1 MASEPYSLES
11 LREAE
16 ATFRRCEQG
25 RIALPEV
32 KQRTPTR
39 DAPYQQ
45 HRLDP
50 WVGFDKSRTLPIP
63 PDVFTGIKSASP
75 TATQSLFPSIRRAC
89 ITVDNKV
96 YLWSYLEGQAAFE
109 FYCVPEDQV
118 VIAASVVPVRP
129 GVFAD
134 IVTHVLVLSV
144 GASVREGKYV
154 KVLGL
159 SYTQNGSQSKVEV
172 LEAGMNA
179 NTNGVVLDNLT
190 GSDGGRVFATG
201 SDNCLYELVYQ
212 RNEGWFTNKCYL
224 RNITSPRL
232 SNLLPTFVKAEKK
245 LLYIT
250 VDNARQ
256 LVYTLRQG
264 DLIEVFSLPSKDP
277 SSAPDR
283 RGQTIGTSGQQGT
296 PHARHDVGSIVWI
309 GPVEKEVRFN
319 VVLLAVTDR
328 GYRIFLDNFQ
338 GRSEPAITVRAP
350 PALQQPPGVASSS
363 APGYPQQQV
372 AQQQQQQQQQQAITR
387 AVSSVFYAGDV
398 FMMGF
403 NYNSLPCQICC
414 ITPALNVN
422 ATTTGPAEK
431 ATFIDL
437 ELALS
442 TPVFAEAPASRTL
455 TPITDNGELVR
466 ATYAQNLRPPRSFL
480 VLDNNGLTE
489 LVERRPVD
497 TLRGLLES
505 GAAINSAA
513 MMQFFGLF
521 GSIEACES
529 ALAIAAHNSQ
539 VAAPRVTIGS
549 SGGVPAGLAQTVSEE
564 VIALASRV
572 FFSQYGSWPADT
584 TVSAALSTPRTSR
597 HDGLALYIACIL
609 KRVWDR
615 AIMPPE
621 PAQPGAKPATP
632 AVNTV
637 ATYRPAGT
645 VAVPSTGAKLPLR
658 KEDLEETLQDLIPL
672 HDFMQQSGKLFGLG
686 GSSANRSFVNGVG
699 YDQERAAKL
708 DQESFSRLQALVSRA
723 MEATNF
729 MLFLID
735 HGLKPLIDA
744 CSTEAK
750 NVIANLRFGQL
761 ITSDEGKRASKELV
775 TALIEARIGAQ
786 VSIDAV
792 ADALQARCGSFCSA
806 DDVRQYKATECIRR
820 AKETRSEQDKTDNLR
835 MSQKLLAKGA
845 SQLSVEKLRG
855 ICEDYRAL
863 GYATGAIELAL
874 QCAAEWDPAGIA
886 ASYLAEGSPDGPE
899 HRARREVTDRLKQA
913 FQLVF
918 ETLQQLDER
927 LDAAYNLEA
936 DEAKVRLAISTRD
949 KARTEAYA
957 RAEASQDVL
966 FHESLYEWLIERKM
980 TDQLLSMRTPYLEH
994 FLVKRPSGAKGHD
1007 AAFLRTL
1014 RNLLWQFYVRH
1025 GEYFAAAQVLDALAH
1040 SKEFALDLRERIE
1053 YLALAVGNAKSVSP
1067 SHVEANDVVTFL
1079 SQAED
1084 SLEVAQIQAR
1094 VLQSLQQ
1101 IGPDEL
1107 DSERSALLADSM
1119 EWLNEEL
1126 LDLSTLY
1133 KNLAEPFELLEEQ
1146 LAMIASA
1153 ELNDVGLVSE
1163 IWIALIAK
1171 QHGQSRAD
1179 EAYKAISALTVDLF
1193 TRLDRSQ
1200 VACPVD
1206 NVFDLLLRYGYEQ
1219 TRPTNANREDSIPP
1233 SFARRNDSSVNIPDG
1248 WASQTMLRA
1257 TGAPELIL
1265 DILESALA
1273 TSPQPWNT
1281 PAGQAYLEAEL
1292 TEFTR
1297 TWVELS
1303 TTTTSTTTLTTTS
1316 SGASAGAGAGALA
1329 ALGIKASSGGGF
1341 GFAGD
1346 VGSLTPIQVQ
1356 RLFGLLNATILKAGQ
1371 HTSSAHIADTARKTI
1386 DLLKLYY

>member
-1 MASEPYSLES
+1 MMPADPYSLES

-16 ATFRRCEQG
+16 ETFRRCEQG

-75 TATQSLFPSIRRAC
+75 TATQSLFPAIRRAC

-109 FYCVPEDQV
+109 FYCVPDDQV
-118 VIAASVVPVRP
+118 VIAASVLPVRS

-134 IVTHVLVLSV
+134 IVTHVLVLSI
-144 GASVREGKYV
+144 GTSVREGKYI

-159 SYTQNGSQSKVEV
+159 SYTQNGDHSKVEV
-172 LEAGMNA
+172 LEAGMSA
-179 NTNGVVLDNLT
+179 NTNGVILDNIT
-190 GSDGGRVFATG
+190 GTDTGRIFATG
-201 SDNCLYELVYQ
+201 SDHCLYELVYQ
-212 RNEGWFTNKCYL
+212 RNEGWFTSKCYL
-224 RNITSPRL
+224 RNITNPRL
-232 SNLLPTFVKAEKK
+232 SNLLPTFVKADKK

-264 DLIEVFSLPSKDP
+264 DLIEVFSLSSKDP
-277 SSAPDR
+277 SSAPER
-283 RGQTIGTSGQQGT
+283 RGQTVGTSGQQGT
-296 PHARHDVGSIVWI
+296 PHARYDVGSIVWI
-309 GPVEKEVRFN
+309 GPVEREARFN

-350 PALQQPPGVASSS
+350 PALQQPPGVASS
-363 APGYPQQQV
+363 ANPAGYSQQQGPQQQQSLV
-372 AQQQQQQQQQQAITR
+372 QQQTITR

-403 NYNSLPCQICC
+403 NYNNLPCQICC
-414 ITPALNVN
+414 ITPSLNAN
-422 ATTTGPAEK
+422 TTTTGPVEK

-437 ELALS
+437 ELTLS
-442 TPVFAEAPASRTL
+442 TPIFAEAPPSRKPTQ
-455 TPITDNGELVR
+455 ITDNGELVR

-505 GAAINSAA
+505 GTPVNSAA
-513 MMQFFGLF
+513 MMQFFGSF
-521 GSIEACES
+521 GSIEACET
-529 ALAIAAHNSQ
+529 ALAIVAHNSQ

-549 SGGVPAGLAQTVSEE
+549 SAGVAAGVAQTVSEE
-564 VIALASRV
+564 VVALASRV

-597 HDGLALYIACIL
+597 HDGLALYIGCIL

-615 AIMPPE
+615 AIMPAE
-621 PAQPGAKPATP
+621 PVKSGTKPAAP
-632 AVNTV
+632 AASSSALT
-637 ATYRPAGT
+637 TYRAAGIAGST
-645 VAVPSTGAKLPLR
+645 STGPKLPLR
-658 KEDLEETLQDLIPL
+658 KEDLEETLQDLVPL
-672 HDFMQQSGKLFGLG
+672 HDFMQQSAKLFGVG
-686 GSSANRSFVNGVG
+686 GSSAANRSFVNGVG

-708 DQESFSRLQALVSRA
+708 DQESFSRLKALVSRA
-723 MEATNF
+723 TEATNF

-735 HGLKPLIDA
+735 HGLKALLDA
-744 CSTEAK
+744 CSAEAK
-750 NVIANLRFGQL
+750 DVIVNLRFGEL
-761 ITSDEGKRASKELV
+761 ITSEQGKRASKELV

-820 AKETRSEQDKTDNLR
+820 AKEARAEQDKMDNLR

-845 SQLSVEKLRG
+845 SQLSLEKLRG
-855 ICEDYRAL
+855 VCQDYGSL

-874 QCAAEWDPAGIA
+874 QCAAEWDPSGIA
-886 ASYLAEGSPDGPE
+886 ACYLAEGSPEGSE
-899 HRARREVTDRLKQA
+899 HRARREVADRLKQA
-913 FQLVF
+913 YQLVF
-918 ETLQQLDER
+918 DTLQELDER
-927 LDAAYNLEA
+927 LDAAYNVGA
-936 DEAKVRLAISTRD
+936 DEAQVRLAINTSD

-957 RAEASQDVL
+957 RAEAWQDAL
-966 FHESLYEWLIERKM
+966 FHECMYEWLIERKM
-980 TDQLLSMRTPYLEH
+980 TDQLLSMRTPYLEQ
-994 FLVKRPSGAKGHD
+994 FLVKRPTGVKAHD

-1014 RNLLWQFYVRH
+1014 RNLLWQLYVRH

-1040 SKEFALDLRERIE
+1040 SKEFALDLRDRIE

-1067 SHVEANDVVTFL
+1067 SHVEANEVVTFL

-1094 VLQSLQQ
+1094 VLQALQQ
-1101 IGPDEL
+1101 VGPDEL
-1107 DSERSALLADSM
+1107 DAERCALLADSI
-1119 EWLNEEL
+1119 EWLDEEL

-1133 KNLAEPFELLEEQ
+1133 KKLAEPFELLEEQ

-1153 ELNDVGLVSE
+1153 ELRDVALVSE
-1163 IWIALIAK
+1163 LWIGLICK
-1171 QHGQSRAD
+1171 QHASSRD
-1179 EAYKAISALTVDLF
+1179 EDAYKAISALTVQLS
-1193 TRLDRSQ
+1193 TRLDRSE
-1200 VACPVD
+1200 VACPMD
-1206 NVFDLLLRYGYEQ
+1206 NVFDLLLRYAYEQ
-1219 TRPTNANREDSIPP
+1219 MRPEGEVRDESVPAG
-1233 SFARRNDSSVNIPDG
+1233 FARRVGNQDHTRSTLDIPQG
-1248 WASQTMLRA
+1248 WASETMLRA

-1273 TSPQPWNT
+1273 TRPQPWNSVRGHT
-1281 PAGQAYLEAEL
+1281 FLYAEVA
-1292 TEFTR
+1292 EFAR
-1297 TWVELS
+1297 TWIQLS
-1303 TTTTSTTTLTTTS
+1303 TTSPLASSAARRDLGFATHLAPLTTVQVHRLSALLNSIIQHS
-1316 SGASAGAGAGALA
+1316 SAAASARSAL
-1329 ALGIKASSGGGF
+1329 
-1341 GFAGD
+1341 
-1346 VGSLTPIQVQ
+1346 
-1356 RLFGLLNATILKAGQ
+1356 
-1371 HTSSAHIADTARKTI
+1371 

>member
-32 KQRTPTR
+32 KQRTPSR

-109 FYCVPEDQV
+109 FYCVPGDQV
-118 VIAASVVPVRP
+118 VIAASVVPVRA

-144 GASVREGKYV
+144 GSSVREGKYV

-159 SYTQNGSQSKVEV
+159 SYTQNGANSKVEV

-179 NTNGVVLDNLT
+179 NTNGVVLDNIT
-190 GSDGGRVFATG
+190 GTDGGRVFATG
-201 SDNCLYELVYQ
+201 SDNCPYELVYQ

-277 SSAPDR
+277 SSAPER

-309 GPVEKEVRFN
+309 GPVEREARYN

-363 APGYPQQQV
+363 TPGGYL
-372 AQQQQQQQQQQAITR
+372 QQQQQQVPQQQAITR

-414 ITPALNVN
+414 VTPALNAN
-422 ATTTGPAEK
+422 ATTTGPSEN

-442 TPVFAEAPASRTL
+442 TPVFAEAPPSRPL
-455 TPITDNGELVR
+455 PQITDNGELVR

-505 GAAINSAA
+505 GAAVNSAA
-513 MMQFFGLF
+513 MMQFFGSF
-521 GSIEACES
+521 GSIEACET

-564 VIALASRV
+564 VVAQASRV

-609 KRVWDR
+609 KRVWDC

-621 PAQPGAKPATP
+621 PAKPGAKPAASAASSSALT
-632 AVNTV
+632 
-637 ATYRPAGT
+637 TYRPLGT
-645 VAVPSTGAKLPLR
+645 VASPSTGPKLPLR
-658 KEDLEETLQDLIPL
+658 KEDLEQTLQDLIPL

-686 GSSANRSFVNGVG
+686 GSSAANRSFVNGVG

-708 DQESFSRLQALVSRA
+708 DQESFSRLKALVSRA

-744 CSTEAK
+744 CSAEAK
-750 NVIANLRFGQL
+750 TAIANLRFGQL
-761 ITSDEGKRASKELV
+761 IMSEEGKRASKELV

-820 AKETRSEQDKTDNLR
+820 AKETRSEQDKLENLR

-845 SQLSVEKLRG
+845 SQLSVEKLKG
-855 ICEDYRAL
+855 ICEDYRSL
-863 GYATGAIELAL
+863 GYATGAIDLAL
-874 QCAAEWDPAGIA
+874 QCAAEWDPAGMA

-899 HRARREVTDRLKQA
+899 HRARREVADRLKQA

-918 ETLQQLDER
+918 DTLQQLDER

-936 DEAKVRLAISTRD
+936 DEAQVRLAISTRD

-957 RAEASQDVL
+957 RAEASQDPL
-966 FHESLYEWLIERKM
+966 FHECMYEWLIERKM
-980 TDQLLSMRTPYLEH
+980 TDQLLSMRTPYLEA
-994 FLVKRPSGAKGHD
+994 FLVKRPVGAKGHD
-1007 AAFLRTL
+1007 AVFLRTL

-1040 SKEFALDLRERIE
+1040 SKEFGFDLRERIE

-1094 VLQSLQQ
+1094 VLQALQQ
-1101 IGPDEL
+1101 LAPDEL
-1107 DSERSALLADSM
+1107 DAERSALLADSI

-1126 LDLSTLY
+1126 LDLSMLY

-1153 ELNDVGLVSE
+1153 ELHDVGLVCD

-1171 QHGQSRAD
+1171 QHARSSAD
-1179 EAYKAISALTVDLF
+1179 EAYKAISALVVELC
-1193 TRLDRSQ
+1193 TRLDRSE
-1200 VACPVD
+1200 VACPID
-1206 NVFDLLLRYGYEQ
+1206 NVLDLLLRYGYEQ
-1219 TRPTNANREDSIPP
+1219 TRPAGTPREDSIPAG
-1233 SFARRNDSSVNIPDG
+1233 FARRSDGEAVDIPDG

-1265 DILESALA
+1265 DILEAALA
-1273 TSPQPWNT
+1273 TSPQPWNSG
-1281 PAGQAYLEAEL
+1281 AGQAYVHAEL
-1292 TEFTR
+1292 AEFVR
-1297 TWVELS
+1297 TWIELS
-1303 TTTTSTTTLTTTS
+1303 TT
-1316 SGASAGAGAGALA
+1316 SGAV
-1329 ALGIKASSGGGF
+1329 
-1341 GFAGD
+1341 GFATD
-1346 VGSLTPIQVQ
+1346 IATLSAVQVH
-1356 RLFGLLNATILKAGQ
+1356 RLFALLNALILK
-1371 HTSSAHIADTARKTI
+1371 TSQTAASARTADTARKAL

>member
-16 ATFRRCEQG
+16 TTFRRCEQG

-32 KQRTPTR
+32 KQRTPAR

-45 HRLDP
+45 HRLDS
-50 WVGFDKSRTLPIP
+50 WVGFDKTRTLPIP
-63 PDVFTGIKSASP
+63 PDVFTGIKSTSP

-118 VIAASVVPVRP
+118 VIAASVAPVRS

-144 GASVREGKYV
+144 GVSVREGKYV

-159 SYTQNGSQSKVEV
+159 SYTENGSSSKVEV
-172 LEAGMNA
+172 LEAGMTA
-179 NTNGVVLDNLT
+179 NTNGVILDNLT
-190 GSDGGRVFATG
+190 GTNGGRVFATG

-212 RNEGWFTNKCYL
+212 RHEGWFTDKCYL

-232 SNLLPTFVKAEKK
+232 SNLLPTFVKADKK

-250 VDNARQ
+250 VDNTRQ

-264 DLIEVFSLPSKDP
+264 DLIEVYSLPSKDP
-277 SSAPDR
+277 SSAPER

-309 GPVEKEVRFN
+309 GPVEKEARFN
-319 VVLLAVTDR
+319 VLLLAVTDR

-350 PALQQPPGVASSS
+350 PALQQPPGAASASTTAYS
-363 APGYPQQQV
+363 QQQQV
-372 AQQQQQQQQQQAITR
+372 ALQSQQQSQQQQIVQQQTITR
-387 AVSSVFYAGDV
+387 AVSSVLYAGDV
-398 FMMGF
+398 FMLGF

-414 ITPALNVN
+414 ITPALNAN
-422 ATTTGPAEK
+422 ANTSGPVEK

-455 TPITDNGELVR
+455 TPITDNGELAR

-505 GAAINSAA
+505 GAAVNSAA
-513 MMQFFGLF
+513 MMQYFGLF

-539 VAAPRVTIGS
+539 VAAPRVTVGL

-564 VIALASRV
+564 VVALASRV

-584 TVSAALSTPRTSR
+584 TVSAALSAPRTSR

-621 PAQPGAKPATP
+621 PAKPGVKPAHVP
-632 AVNTV
+632 SNALK
-637 ATYRPAGT
+637 TYRPAGS
-645 VAVPSTGAKLPLR
+645 VATASALAAKPLR
-658 KEDLEETLQDLIPL
+658 KEDLEETLQDLVPL
-672 HDFMQQSGKLFGLG
+672 HEFMQQSGKLFGLG
-686 GSSANRSFVNGVG
+686 GSSAANRSFVSPVG

-708 DQESFSRLQALVSRA
+708 DQESFGRLQALVSRA

-729 MLFLID
+729 MLFLTD

-744 CSTEAK
+744 CSPEAK
-750 NVIANLRFGQL
+750 DVIANLRFGQL
-761 ITSDEGKRASKELV
+761 ITSDQGKRASKELV

-820 AKETRSEQDKTDNLR
+820 AKETRSEQDKMDNLR
-835 MSQKLLAKGA
+835 MSHKLLVKGA
-845 SQLSVEKLRG
+845 SQISVDKLRG
-855 ICEDYRAL
+855 IVQDYRSL

-874 QCAAEWDPAGIA
+874 QCAREWDPTGMA
-886 ASYLAEGSPDGPE
+886 ASFVAEGSPDGVE
-899 HRARREVTDRLKQA
+899 HRARREVAERLKEA
-913 FQLVF
+913 FKLVF
-918 ETLQQLDER
+918 ETLEELDQKLDE
-927 LDAAYNLEA
+927 AYNLEG
-936 DEAKVRLAISTRD
+936 DEVAVRLAVSTRD

-957 RAEASQDVL
+957 RAEVSDDVL
-966 FHESLYEWLIERKM
+966 FQESLYAWLIERKM
-980 TDQLLSMRTPYLEH
+980 TDQLLSMRTLFLEP
-994 FLVKRPSGAKGHD
+994 FLARRPTGAKGAD
-1007 AAFLRTL
+1007 VSFMRTL
-1014 RNLLWQFYVRH
+1014 RNLLWQYYVRH
-1025 GEYFAAAQVLDALAH
+1025 GECFAAAQVLDALAH
-1040 SKEFALDLRERIE
+1040 SKEFELDLRERIE

-1067 SHVEANDVVTFL
+1067 SHVEANEVVTFL

-1101 IGPDEL
+1101 LSADDL
-1107 DSERSALLADSM
+1107 DSERSALLADSI

-1126 LDLSTLY
+1126 LDLSTLF
-1133 KNLAEPFELLEEQ
+1133 KNLAEPFGLLEEQ

-1153 ELNDVGLVSE
+1153 ELNDVGLISE
-1163 IWIALIAK
+1163 IWVALMSK
-1171 QHGQSRAD
+1171 QHAKGRKD
-1179 EAYKAISALTVDLF
+1179 EAFKSISALVVDLF
-1193 TRLDRSQ
+1193 TRLDRSE

-1206 NVFDLLLRYGYEQ
+1206 NVLDLLLRYGFEQ
-1219 TRPTNANREDSIPP
+1219 TRQGDGGVREDSIPIG
-1233 SFARRNDSSVNIPDG
+1233 FARKSDGDNGAAKVNIPEG

-1257 TGAPELIL
+1257 TGAPEVIL
-1265 DILESALA
+1265 DILESAMA

-1281 PAGQAYLEAEL
+1281 AAGQAYLQAEL
-1292 TEFTR
+1292 VEFAS
-1297 TWVELS
+1297 TWIELS
-1303 TTTTSTTTLTTTS
+1303 TTSSAVLGRGQSFARDVGTLTP
-1316 SGASAGAGAGALA
+1316 
-1329 ALGIKASSGGGF
+1329 
-1341 GFAGD
+1341 
-1346 VGSLTPIQVQ
+1346 VQVQ
-1356 RLFGLLNATILKAGQ
+1356 RLFALLNSVILNASHQ
-1371 HTSSAHIADTARKTI
+1371 TTSVTNSARKAI

>member
-1 MASEPYSLES
+1 MAAEASSLES

-32 KQRTPTR
+32 KQRTSAR

-63 PDVFTGIKSASP
+63 NDVFTGIKSASP

-109 FYCVPEDQV
+109 FYCVPDDQV

-129 GVFAD
+129 DVFAD

-159 SYTQNGSQSKVEV
+159 SYTQNGASSKVEV

-179 NTNGVVLDNLT
+179 NTNGVVLDNIVGT
-190 GSDGGRVFATG
+190 EAGRVFATG

-232 SNLLPTFVKAEKK
+232 SNLLPTFVKTEKK

-264 DLIEVFSLPSKDP
+264 DLIEVYSLPSKDP
-277 SSAPDR
+277 SSAPER

-309 GPVEKEVRFN
+309 GPVEREARSN

-350 PALQQPPGVASSS
+350 PALQQPPGVA
-363 APGYPQQQV
+363 AAGYGQPQVPQ
-372 AQQQQQQQQQQAITR
+372 AYPALPQQQQQQPTQEAITR

-403 NYNSLPCQICC
+403 NYNSLPCQICA

-422 ATTTGPAEK
+422 ATTTGPVEK

-442 TPVFAEAPASRTL
+442 TPVFAEAPSSHPL
-455 TPITDNGELVR
+455 PQITDNGELVR

-505 GAAINSAA
+505 GVAVSSAA

-529 ALAIAAHNSQ
+529 ALAIAAHNAQ

-549 SGGVPAGLAQTVSEE
+549 SGGVPAGLAQTVSDD
-564 VIALASRV
+564 VTALASRV

-621 PAQPGAKPATP
+621 PANPGAKPAAP
-632 AVNTV
+632 AASSALTS
-637 ATYRPAGT
+637 YRPTAT
-645 VAVPSTGAKLPLR
+645 TTSAAAKLPLR
-658 KEDLEETLQDLIPL
+658 KQDLEETLVDLIPL
-672 HDFMQQSGKLFGLG
+672 HSFMQQSAKLFGLG
-686 GSSANRSFVNGVG
+686 ASSANRSFVNGMG

-708 DQESFSRLQALVSRA
+708 DQESFGRLRALVSRA

-744 CSTEAK
+744 CSAEAK
-750 NVIANLRFGQL
+750 GVIANLRFGQL
-761 ITSDEGKRASKELV
+761 ITSEEGKRASKELV

-820 AKETRSEQDKTDNLR
+820 AKETRSEQDKMDNLR

-845 SQLSVEKLRG
+845 SQLSPDKLRG
-855 ICEDYRAL
+855 VCEDYRAL
-863 GYATGAIELAL
+863 GFATGAIELAL
-874 QCAAEWDPAGIA
+874 QCAAEWDPAGTA
-886 ASYLAEGSPDGPE
+886 ASYVAEGSPEGPE
-899 HRARREVTDRLKQA
+899 HRARREVEERLKKA
-913 FQLVF
+913 YELVF

-927 LDAAYNLEA
+927 LDAAYNLGG
-936 DEAKVRLAISTRD
+936 DEAQVRLAISTRD
-949 KARTEAYA
+949 KARSEAYA

-966 FHESLYEWLIERKM
+966 FHESMYAWLIERKM
-980 TDQLLSMRTPYLEH
+980 TDQLLSMHTPYLEQY
-994 FLVKRPSGAKGHD
+994 LVQRPPGARGQD
-1007 AAFLRTL
+1007 ANFLRTL

-1040 SKEFALDLRERIE
+1040 SKEFGLDLRERIE

-1067 SHVEANDVVTFL
+1067 SNVEANEVVSFL
-1079 SQAED
+1079 AQAED

-1094 VLQSLQQ
+1094 VLQALQQ
-1101 IGPDEL
+1101 MGAD
-1107 DSERSALLADSM
+1107 DVDAERGALLADSV

-1171 QHGQSRAD
+1171 QHARSRVD
-1179 EAYKAISALTVDLF
+1179 EAYKAISALTVELF
-1193 TRLDRSQ
+1193 TRLDRSE
-1200 VACPVD
+1200 VACPID
-1206 NVFDLLLRYGYEQ
+1206 NVLDLLLRYGFEQ
-1219 TRPTNANREDSIPP
+1219 TREAGATRQESIPAG
-1233 SFARRNDSSVNIPDG
+1233 FARRTNDDGDAGAASIPDG
-1248 WASQTMLRA
+1248 WASQTVLRA

-1281 PAGQAYLEAEL
+1281 PAGQTFLQTEL
-1292 TEFTR
+1292 VEFAR
-1297 TWVELS
+1297 TWIELS
-1303 TTTTSTTTLTTTS
+1303 TRAT
-1316 SGASAGAGAGALA
+1316 ASIA
-1329 ALGIKASSGGGF
+1329 ASKLGPA
-1341 GFAGD
+1341 GFAAEL
-1346 VGSLTPIQVQ
+1346 VTLSPATVQ
-1356 RLFGLLNATILKAGQ
+1356 RLFAILNALILKTAHQ
-1371 HTSSAHIADTARKTI
+1371 HASAHIADTARSAL

>member
-1 MASEPYSLES
+1 MAAEPYSLES

-32 KQRTPTR
+32 KQRTPQR

-118 VIAASVVPVRP
+118 VIAASVVPVRA

-134 IVTHVLVLSV
+134 IVTHVLVLSI

-159 SYTQNGSQSKVEV
+159 SYTQNGDQSKVEV

-190 GSDGGRVFATG
+190 GTDGGRIFATG

-224 RNITSPRL
+224 RNITNPRL

-245 LLYIT
+245 LLSIT
-250 VDNARQ
+250 VDNVRQ

-264 DLIEVFSLPSKDP
+264 DLIEVFSLPSKDS
-277 SSAPDR
+277 SSAPER

-309 GPVEKEVRFN
+309 GPVEREARYN

-350 PALQQPPGVASSS
+350 PALQQPPGVASTSG
-363 APGYPQQQV
+363 PGNYLQQQQQQQQQV
-372 AQQQQQQQQQQAITR
+372 AQQQQITR

-398 FMMGF
+398 FMVGF

-414 ITPALNVN
+414 ITPALNAN
-422 ATTTGPAEK
+422 STTTGPSEK

-437 ELALS
+437 ELAFS
-442 TPVFAEAPASRTL
+442 TPVFAEAPPSRPL
-455 TPITDNGELVR
+455 PPITENGELVR
-466 ATYAQNLRPPRSFL
+466 PTYAQCLRPPRSFL

-505 GAAINSAA
+505 GAAVNSAA
-513 MMQFFGLF
+513 MMQFFGSF
-521 GSIEACES
+521 GSIEACET

-564 VIALASRV
+564 AVALASRV

-615 AIMPPE
+615 GIMPPE
-621 PAQPGAKPATP
+621 PAKPGSKPAIT
-632 AVNTV
+632 ATSST
-637 ATYRPAGT
+637 ALTTYRPAG
-645 VAVPSTGAKLPLR
+645 AAAAPSSGSKLPLR
-658 KEDLEETLQDLIPL
+658 KEDLEETLQDLVPL
-672 HDFMQQSGKLFGLG
+672 QDFMQKSGKLFGLG
-686 GSSANRSFVNGVG
+686 GTSAANRSFINGVG

-708 DQESFSRLQALVSRA
+708 DQESFSRLKALVSRA
-723 MEATNF
+723 TEATNF

-744 CSTEAK
+744 CSAEAK
-750 NVIANLRFGQL
+750 GVLANLRFGQL

-792 ADALQARCGSFCSA
+792 ANLLQDRCGSFCSA

-820 AKETRSEQDKTDNLR
+820 AKETRSEQDKMENLR

-899 HRARREVTDRLKQA
+899 HRARRELADRVQQA
-913 FQLVF
+913 YQLVF

-927 LDAAYNLEA
+927 LDAAYNLDA
-936 DEAKVRLAISTRD
+936 DEASVRLTISTRD
-949 KARTEAYA
+949 KARTEAYS
-957 RAEASQDVL
+957 RAESSSDPF
-966 FHESLYEWLIERKM
+966 FHESLYTWLIERRM
-980 TDQLLSMRTPYLEH
+980 TDQLLSMRTPYLEG
-994 FLVKRPSGAKGHD
+994 FLLKRPTGAKSGD
-1007 AAFLRTL
+1007 VEFQRTL
-1014 RNLLWQFYVRH
+1014 RNLLWQLYVRH

-1040 SKEFALDLRERIE
+1040 SKEFPMDLRERIE

-1067 SHVEANDVVTFL
+1067 SMANDVVTFL
-1079 SQAED
+1079 GQAED

-1094 VLQSLQQ
+1094 ILQSLQQ
-1101 IGPDEL
+1101 LSPDEM
-1107 DSERSALLADSM
+1107 DEERSGLLGDSV

-1126 LDLSTLY
+1126 LDLSSLY
-1133 KNLAEPFELLEEQ
+1133 KHIAEPFELLEEQ

-1153 ELNDVGLVSE
+1153 ELNDGAVVDQ
-1163 IWIALIAK
+1163 IWTALIGK
-1171 QHGQSRAD
+1171 HGNGT
-1179 EAYKAISALTVDLF
+1179 EGYKAISTLVVELF
-1193 TRLDRSQ
+1193 ARLRSD

-1206 NVFDLLLRYGYEQ
+1206 GVLDHLLRYALERKEVPQ
-1219 TRPTNANREDSIPP
+1219 
-1233 SFARRNDSSVNIPDG
+1233 G
-1248 WASQTMLRA
+1248 WAGQTLLSA
-1257 TGAPELIL
+1257 TGTPELVL
-1265 DILESALA
+1265 DILEAALV
-1273 TSPQPWNT
+1273 TSPAPWNT
-1281 PAGQAYLEAEL
+1281 EGGQAFLQAEMA
-1292 TEFTR
+1292 EFAR

-1303 TTTTSTTTLTTTS
+1303 TT
-1316 SGASAGAGAGALA
+1316 
-1329 ALGIKASSGGGF
+1329 SGGKL
-1341 GFAGD
+1341 AGLGGE
-1346 VGSLTPIQVQ
+1346 VGPLSGVQVQ
-1356 RLFGLLNATILKAGQ
+1356 RLNSLLNGLIGKASGGS
-1371 HTSSAHIADTARKTI
+1371 TAETARSAL

>member
-25 RIALPEV
+25 RVALPEV

-45 HRLDP
+45 HRNDP

-134 IVTHVLVLSV
+134 IVTHVLVLSI

-159 SYTQNGSQSKVEV
+159 SYTQSGSQSKVEV

-190 GSDGGRVFATG
+190 GTDGGRVFATG

-277 SSAPDR
+277 SSAPER
-283 RGQTIGTSGQQGT
+283 RGQTLGTSGQQGT

-309 GPVEKEVRFN
+309 GPVEKEARFN

-350 PALQQPPGVASSS
+350 PALQQPPGVAPSST
-363 APGYPQQQV
+363 PGYPQPQV
-372 AQQQQQQQQQQAITR
+372 AQQQPQQQAITR

-414 ITPALNVN
+414 VTPSLNAN
-422 ATTTGPAEK
+422 ATTTGPAET

-442 TPVFAEAPASRTL
+442 TPVFAEAPASRPL

-505 GAAINSAA
+505 GAAVNSAA

-564 VIALASRV
+564 VTALASRV

-621 PAQPGAKPATP
+621 PAKPGAKPATTTVST
-632 AVNTV
+632 VN
-637 ATYRPAGT
+637 AYRPVGAG
-645 VAVPSTGAKLPLR
+645 AGPSTGAKLALR
-658 KEDLEETLQDLIPL
+658 KEDLEDTLQDLIPL

-744 CSTEAK
+744 CSAEAK
-750 NVIANLRFGQL
+750 NELANLRFGQL

-820 AKETRSEQDKTDNLR
+820 AKETRSEQDKMDNLR

-874 QCAAEWDPAGIA
+874 QCAAEWDPAGVA
-886 ASYLAEGSPDGPE
+886 ASYLAEGSPDAPE
-899 HRARREVTDRLKQA
+899 HRARREVADRLKQA
-913 FQLVF
+913 YQLVF

-936 DEAKVRLAISTRD
+936 DEAQVRLAISTRD

-966 FHESLYEWLIERKM
+966 FHESMYEWLIERKM

-994 FLVKRPSGAKGHD
+994 FLVKRPAGAKALD

-1040 SKEFALDLRERIE
+1040 SKEFGLDLRERIE

-1094 VLQSLQQ
+1094 VLQALQQ

-1107 DSERSALLADSM
+1107 DAERSALLADSI

-1163 IWIALIAK
+1163 IWIALMAK
-1171 QHGQSRAD
+1171 QHARSRAD
-1179 EAYKAISALTVDLF
+1179 EAYKAISALVVDLF
-1193 TRLDRSQ
+1193 TRLDRSE
-1200 VACPVD
+1200 VACPID

-1219 TRPTNANREDSIPP
+1219 TRPANAAREDSIPAG
-1233 SFARRNDSSVNIPDG
+1233 FARRDDAPVDIPDG

-1257 TGAPELIL
+1257 TGAPELVL
-1265 DILESALA
+1265 DILEAALA

-1281 PAGQAYLEAEL
+1281 PAGQAYLHAEL
-1292 TEFTR
+1292 AEFAR

-1303 TTTTSTTTLTTTS
+1303 TSSTGSIAPPATN
-1316 SGASAGAGAGALA
+1316 AGAGAG
-1329 ALGIKASSGGGF
+1329 GVVKASSGAF
-1341 GFAGD
+1341 GFAAD
-1346 VGSLTPIQVQ
+1346 VGSLSPVQVQ
-1356 RLFGLLNATILKAGQ
+1356 RLFALLNAIIVKTAQ
-1371 HTSSAHIADTARKTI
+1371 QSASAPTAEAARKAV
-1386 DLLKLYY
+1386 DWLKLYY

>member
-1 MASEPYSLES
+1 MSTEPYSLES

-16 ATFRRCEQG
+16 STFRRCEQG

-50 WVGFDKSRTLPIP
+50 WVDFDKSRTLPIP

-109 FYCVPEDQV
+109 FYCVPEDQI

-144 GASVREGKYV
+144 GASVREGKYI
-154 KVLGL
+154 KILGL
-159 SYTQNGSQSKVEV
+159 SYTQNGDHSKVEV
-172 LEAGMNA
+172 LEAGMEA
-179 NTNGVVLDNLT
+179 NTNGVVLDNIT
-190 GSDGGRVFATG
+190 GTDGGRVFATG
-201 SDNCLYELVYQ
+201 SDNCWYELVYQ
-212 RNEGWFTNKCYL
+212 RGEGWFSSKCYL
-224 RNITSPRL
+224 RNITNPRL
-232 SNLLPTFVKAEKK
+232 INLIPNFVKAEKK

-277 SSAPDR
+277 SSAPER

-296 PHARHDVGSIVWI
+296 PHARHDVGTIVWI
-309 GPVEKEVRFN
+309 GPVEREARYN

-350 PALQQPPGVASSS
+350 PALQQPPGVAAPST
-363 APGYPQQQV
+363 PGYPQQQ
-372 AQQQQQQQQQQAITR
+372 QQVVIQQQAITR

-414 ITPALNVN
+414 VTPALNAN
-422 ATTTGPAEK
+422 ATTTGPVEK

-437 ELALS
+437 DLALS
-442 TPVFAEAPASRTL
+442 TPVFAEAPPARPLS
-455 TPITDNGELVR
+455 PITDNGELVR

-497 TLRGLLES
+497 ILRGLLES
-505 GAAINSAA
+505 GAAVNSAA

-521 GSIEACES
+521 GSIEACET

-615 AIMPPE
+615 VIMPPE
-621 PAQPGAKPATP
+621 PTKPGAKPAAAPSSALT
-632 AVNTV
+632 
-637 ATYRPAGT
+637 TYRPGGLA
-645 VAVPSTGAKLPLR
+645 APASTGAKLPLR
-658 KEDLEETLQDLIPL
+658 KEDLEDTLQDLIPL
-672 HDFMQQSGKLFGLG
+672 HNFMQQSGKLFGLG
-686 GSSANRSFVNGVG
+686 GSSASRSFVNGVG

-708 DQESFSRLQALVSRA
+708 DQESFGRLQALVSRA

-735 HGLKPLIDA
+735 HSLKPLIDA
-744 CSTEAK
+744 CSAEAK
-750 NVIANLRFGQL
+750 GVIANLRFGQL
-761 ITSDEGKRASKELV
+761 ISSEEGKRASRELV

-806 DDVRQYKATECIRR
+806 DDVRHYKATECIRR
-820 AKETRSEQDKTDNLR
+820 AKETGSEQDKMDNLR

-845 SQLSVEKLRG
+845 SQLTVEKLRG
-855 ICEDYRAL
+855 ICEDYHAL
-863 GYATGAIELAL
+863 GYATGAIGLAL

-886 ASYLAEGSPDGPE
+886 ALYLAEGSPDGPE
-899 HRARREVTDRLKQA
+899 HRARREVAERLKQA
-913 FQLVF
+913 YQLVL

-927 LDAAYNLEA
+927 LDAAYNIEA
-936 DEAKVRLAISTRD
+936 DEAQVRLAISTRD
-949 KARTEAYA
+949 KARSEAYA

-966 FHESLYEWLIERKM
+966 FHESMYEWLIERKM
-980 TDQLLSMRTPYLEH
+980 TDQLLSMRTPYLEQY
-994 FLVKRPSGAKGHD
+994 LVKRPAGAKGSD
-1007 AAFLRTL
+1007 AVFLHTL

-1053 YLALAVGNAKSVSP
+1053 YLALAVGNAKSISP

-1101 IGPDEL
+1101 INPDEL
-1107 DSERSALLADSM
+1107 DNERSALLADSM

-1163 IWIALIAK
+1163 IWIALISQQHAK
-1171 QHGQSRAD
+1171 GRAE

-1193 TRLDRSQ
+1193 TRLNRSE
-1200 VACPVD
+1200 VACPID
-1206 NVFDLLLRYGYEQ
+1206 NVFDLLLRYGFEQ
-1219 TRPTNANREDSIPP
+1219 TRPNSAGREDSIPAG
-1233 SFARRNDSSVNIPDG
+1233 FARRSDEEHGFAKPVNIPDG

-1257 TGAPELIL
+1257 TGAAELIL

-1281 PAGQAYLEAEL
+1281 PAGQAYLQAEL
-1292 TEFTR
+1292 VEFAR
-1297 TWVELS
+1297 TWVEIS
-1303 TTTTSTTTLTTTS
+1303 TT
-1316 SGASAGAGAGALA
+1316 
-1329 ALGIKASSGGGF
+1329 SGGGSGTIVAAGGKGILGVS

-1346 VGSLTPIQVQ
+1346 IGSLTPTQVQ
-1356 RLFGLLNATILKAGQ
+1356 RLFGLFNSLILK
-1371 HTSSAHIADTARKTI
+1371 TSQSSSLAQVADVARKAV

>member
-1 MASEPYSLES
+1 MSAEPYSLES

-16 ATFRRCEQG
+16 STFRRCEQG

-109 FYCVPEDQV
+109 FYCVPEDQI
-118 VIAASVVPVRP
+118 VIAASVAPVRP

-134 IVTHVLVLSV
+134 IVTHVLVLSI
-144 GASVREGKYV
+144 GTSVREGKYV

-159 SYTQNGSQSKVEV
+159 SYTQNGDHSKVEV

-179 NTNGVVLDNLT
+179 NTNGVVLDNIT
-190 GSDGGRVFATG
+190 GTDGGRIFATG

-264 DLIEVFSLPSKDP
+264 DLIEVFSLPTKDP
-277 SSAPDR
+277 SSAPER

-296 PHARHDVGSIVWI
+296 PHARHDVGTIVWI
-309 GPVEKEVRFN
+309 GPVEREARYN

-338 GRSEPAITVRAP
+338 GRSEPAITGRAP
-350 PALQQPPGVASSS
+350 PALQQPPGVAAAS
-363 APGYPQQQV
+363 APGYPQQQ
-372 AQQQQQQQQQQAITR
+372 QQQQQMATQQQAITR

-414 ITPALNVN
+414 VTPALNAN
-422 ATTTGPAEK
+422 STTIGPVEK

-437 ELALS
+437 DLALS
-442 TPVFAEAPASRTL
+442 TPVFAEAPPSRPL
-455 TPITDNGELVR
+455 PPITDNGELVR

-505 GAAINSAA
+505 GAAVNSAA

-521 GSIEACES
+521 GSIEACET

-564 VIALASRV
+564 VVALASRV

-615 AIMPPE
+615 AIMSPE
-621 PAQPGAKPATP
+621 PAKPGAKPPAAPSSALTP
-632 AVNTV
+632 
-637 ATYRPAGT
+637 YRPGGITA
-645 VAVPSTGAKLPLR
+645 AASTGAKLPLR
-658 KEDLEETLQDLIPL
+658 KEDLEDALQDLIPL

-744 CSTEAK
+744 CSAEAK
-750 NVIANLRFGQL
+750 GVIANLRFGQL
-761 ITSDEGKRASKELV
+761 ITSEEGKRASRELV

-820 AKETRSEQDKTDNLR
+820 AKETRSEQDKMDNLR

-899 HRARREVTDRLKQA
+899 HRARREVADRLKQA
-913 FQLVF
+913 YQLVF

-936 DEAKVRLAISTRD
+936 DEAQVRLAISTRD

-957 RAEASQDVL
+957 RAEASKDVL
-966 FHESLYEWLIERKM
+966 FHESMYEWLIERKM
-980 TDQLLSMRTPYLEH
+980 TDQLLSMRTPYLEQY
-994 FLVKRPSGAKGHD
+994 LVKRPSGAKGSD

-1040 SKEFALDLRERIE
+1040 SKEFGLDLRERIE

-1067 SHVEANDVVTFL
+1067 SHVEVNDVVTFL

-1101 IGPDEL
+1101 INPDEF
-1107 DSERSALLADSM
+1107 DNERSALLADSI

-1146 LAMIASA
+1146 LAMIALA

-1163 IWIALIAK
+1163 IWIALISK
-1171 QHGQSRAD
+1171 QHAKGRAE

-1193 TRLDRSQ
+1193 TRLDRSE
-1200 VACPVD
+1200 VACPID
-1206 NVFDLLLRYGYEQ
+1206 NVLDLLLRYGFEQ
-1219 TRPTNANREDSIPP
+1219 TRPNGAGREDSIPAG
-1233 SFARRNDSSVNIPDG
+1233 FARRSDEEDGSSNPVNIPDG

-1281 PAGQAYLEAEL
+1281 PAGQAYLQAEL
-1292 TEFTR
+1292 VEFAR
-1297 TWVELS
+1297 TWVEIS
-1303 TTTTSTTTLTTTS
+1303 TT
-1316 SGASAGAGAGALA
+1316 
-1329 ALGIKASSGGGF
+1329 SGGGNGTIAIAGGKGVLGGS

-1346 VGSLTPIQVQ
+1346 VASLTPTQVQ
-1356 RLFGLLNATILKAGQ
+1356 RLFGLLNSVILKTSQQA
-1371 HTSSAHIADTARKTI
+1371 SSAHVADVARKAV

>member
-1 MASEPYSLES
+1 MASEPFSLES
-11 LREAE
+11 LCEAE
-16 ATFRRCEQG
+16 ATLRRCEQG

-118 VIAASVVPVRP
+118 VIAASVVPVRA

-144 GASVREGKYV
+144 GSSVREGKYV

-159 SYTQNGSQSKVEV
+159 SYTQNGTNSKVEV

-179 NTNGVVLDNLT
+179 NTNGVVLDNIT
-190 GSDGGRVFATG
+190 GTDTGRVFATG

-277 SSAPDR
+277 SSAPER

-296 PHARHDVGSIVWI
+296 SHARHDVGSIVWI
-309 GPVEKEVRFN
+309 GPVEREARYN

-350 PALQQPPGVASSS
+350 PALQQPPG
-363 APGYPQQQV
+363 
-372 AQQQQQQQQQQAITR
+372 QAITR
-387 AVSSVFYAGDV
+387 SVSSVFYAGDV

-414 ITPALNVN
+414 VTPALNAN
-422 ATTTGPAEK
+422 ANTTGPAEN

-442 TPVFAEAPASRTL
+442 TPVFAEAPPSRPL
-455 TPITDNGELVR
+455 PPITDNGELVR

-480 VLDNNGLTE
+480 LLDNNGLTE

-505 GAAINSAA
+505 GAAVNSAA
-513 MMQFFGLF
+513 MMQFFGSF
-521 GSIEACES
+521 GSIEACET
-529 ALAIAAHNSQ
+529 ALAITAHNSQ

-549 SGGVPAGLAQTVSEE
+549 SGGVPVGLAQTVSDE
-564 VIALASRV
+564 VVAQASRV

-621 PAQPGAKPATP
+621 PAKPGAKPATT
-632 AVNTV
+632 ATNNSAL

-645 VAVPSTGAKLPLR
+645 LTSPSTGPKLPLR

-686 GSSANRSFVNGVG
+686 GSSAANRSFVNGVG

-708 DQESFSRLQALVSRA
+708 DQESFSRLKALVSRA

-744 CSTEAK
+744 CSAEAK
-750 NVIANLRFGQL
+750 TVIANLRFGQL
-761 ITSDEGKRASKELV
+761 ITSEEGKRASKELV

-820 AKETRSEQDKTDNLR
+820 AKETRSEQDKLENLR

-845 SQLSVEKLRG
+845 SQLSVEKLKG
-855 ICEDYRAL
+855 ICEDYRSL

-874 QCAAEWDPAGIA
+874 QCAAEWDPAGMA

-899 HRARREVTDRLKQA
+899 HRARREVADRLKQA

-918 ETLQQLDER
+918 DTLQQLDER

-936 DEAKVRLAISTRD
+936 DEAQVRLAISTRD

-957 RAEASQDVL
+957 RAEASQDPL
-966 FHESLYEWLIERKM
+966 FHECMYEWLIERKM
-980 TDQLLSMRTPYLEH
+980 TDQLLSMRTPYLEA
-994 FLVKRPSGAKGHD
+994 FLVKRPTGAKGHD
-1007 AAFLRTL
+1007 SVFLPTL

-1040 SKEFALDLRERIE
+1040 SKEFGFDLRERIE
-1053 YLALAVGNAKSVSP
+1053 YLALAVGNAKSVPP

-1079 SQAED
+1079 SQVED

-1101 IGPDEL
+1101 IAPDEL
-1107 DSERSALLADSM
+1107 DAERSALLADSI

-1163 IWIALIAK
+1163 IWIALISK
-1171 QHGQSRAD
+1171 QHVKGRED
-1179 EAYKAISALTVDLF
+1179 EAYKAISALTVELF
-1193 TRLDRSQ
+1193 TRLDRSE
-1200 VACPVD
+1200 VACPID
-1206 NVFDLLLRYGYEQ
+1206 NVLDLLLRYGYEQ
-1219 TRPTNANREDSIPP
+1219 TRSEGSAREDSIPAG
-1233 SFARRNDSSVNIPDG
+1233 FARRSEDGGPVDIPNG

-1281 PAGQAYLEAEL
+1281 AAGQAYVQAEL
-1292 TEFTR
+1292 VEFVR
-1297 TWVELS
+1297 TWIELS
-1303 TTTTSTTTLTTTS
+1303 TTS
-1316 SGASAGAGAGALA
+1316 GAGAAASKATAVGGA
-1329 ALGIKASSGGGF
+1329 F
-1341 GFAGD
+1341 GFASEIATLNG
-1346 VGSLTPIQVQ
+1346 VQVQ
-1356 RLFGLLNATILKAGQ
+1356 RLFALLNSIILK
-1371 HTSSAHIADTARKTI
+1371 TSQSAASANTADTARKAL
-1386 DLLKLYY
+1386 DSLKLYY